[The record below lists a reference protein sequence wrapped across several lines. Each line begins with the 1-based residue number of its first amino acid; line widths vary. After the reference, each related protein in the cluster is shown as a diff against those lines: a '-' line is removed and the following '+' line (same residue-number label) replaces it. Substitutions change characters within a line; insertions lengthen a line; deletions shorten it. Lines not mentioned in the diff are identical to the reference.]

1 MDKKNEW
8 LIILNSRKKDDENQP
23 ANVSENLEQQIE
35 IFLKEK
41 LRNCEFVTQFHNN
54 EKSTVVFKV
63 SSNARPD
70 HKGLAL
76 KPICIGNEIWE
87 ISVREISEFREDKI
101 YQHLNDLYDHFEK
114 NVNTFDYLSFT
125 NMCCKI
131 TKVSHFLYFIGE
143 LV

>member
-1 MDKKNEW
+1 MDKNNDW
-8 LIILNSRKKDDENQP
+8 LVIFNVRKEEDGNPSVE
-23 ANVSENLEQQIE
+23 VFYNLEQQIE

-41 LRNCEFVTQFHNN
+41 LGNCEFVTQFHNN

-70 HKGLAL
+70 QKDLAL

-87 ISVREISEFREDKI
+87 VSVREISEFREDKI

-114 NVNTFDYLSFT
+114 NGNPLII
-125 NMCCKI
+125 C
-131 TKVSHFLYFIGE
+131 L
-143 LV
+143 